1 MSVLN
6 GQGPIPKHN
15 TWTHNQLQ
23 YRETTLKRL
32 QNEINEKTMKN
43 EAACQMLRITESVV
57 RATEEKD
64 NLLRRML
71 LH

>member
-1 MSVLN
+1 MKLMKN
-6 GQGPIPKHN
+6 
-15 TWTHNQLQ
+15 
-23 YRETTLKRL
+23 
-32 QNEINEKTMKN
+32 NEN
-43 EAACQMLRITESVV
+43 EAAYQMLRITESVV